1 MSSSRRPTSS
11 PRKRSCERGLPGS
24 ADPAAL
30 AYRPGYAAAGGSL
43 RMDEAALTAFDALV
57 DVRGRFADNSLAGPL
72 RRGAETTAGA
82 LGEDRRLR
90 GRGVPAHVAAGPDR
104 VLREPGDPLA
114 APHPADLVLPLRR
127 RPLRHRRRR
136 LPNAGGDL
144 RARDWRDR
152 AK

>member
-72 RRGAETTAGA
+72 RG
-82 LGEDRRLR
+82 
-90 GRGVPAHVAAGPDR
+90 AHVVPLGLD
-104 VLREPGDPLA
+104 EPPRA
-114 APHPADLVLPLRR
+114 R
-127 RPLRHRRRR
+127 RPPPARHR
-136 LPNAGGDL
+136 PCA
-144 RARDWRDR
+144 
-152 AK
+152 